1 MIAYVIR
8 RLLIAVPVVIGVTFL
23 SFMML
28 HLVPGNPAVIMAG
41 VGASAQDIARI
52 ERQLGLHRPLLYQ
65 YGVFLSHL
73 VHGNLGTSI
82 STGRPVAQEIAQTL
96 PITVTLAICSTV
108 LSILA
113 GFSIGILSAA
123 KQGKFADYSATLIT
137 LFGLSMPSFWLG
149 VMLILVFSVKLQW
162 LPTAGWNG
170 ALSVILPSVTLG
182 AGAVAVI
189 ARMTRSS
196 LLEALSADYV
206 RTARAKGI
214 SETWVFLRHALRNAL
229 IPSITVIGLEFGILL
244 GGAVITEDVF
254 AIPGLGR
261 LILSAINARDYPTV
275 EGAVLVIGLMFV
287 LVNLVTDILY
297 AVIDPRIRYS

>member
-1 MIAYVIR
+1 MIAYIIR

-73 VHGNLGTSI
+73 VHGNLGASI

-113 GFSIGILSAA
+113 GFSIGILS
-123 KQGKFADYSATLIT
+123 
-137 LFGLSMPSFWLG
+137 
-149 VMLILVFSVKLQW
+149 
-162 LPTAGWNG
+162 
-170 ALSVILPSVTLG
+170 
-182 AGAVAVI
+182 
-189 ARMTRSS
+189 
-196 LLEALSADYV
+196 
-206 RTARAKGI
+206 
-214 SETWVFLRHALRNAL
+214 
-229 IPSITVIGLEFGILL
+229 
-244 GGAVITEDVF
+244 
-254 AIPGLGR
+254 
-261 LILSAINARDYPTV
+261 
-275 EGAVLVIGLMFV
+275 
-287 LVNLVTDILY
+287 
-297 AVIDPRIRYS
+297 

>member
-1 MIAYVIR
+1 
-8 RLLIAVPVVIGVTFL
+8 
-23 SFMML
+23 
-28 HLVPGNPAVIMAG
+28 
-41 VGASAQDIARI
+41 
-52 ERQLGLHRPLLYQ
+52 
-65 YGVFLSHL
+65 

-123 KQGKFADYSATLIT
+123 KQGKFADYSATLVT

-214 SETWVFLRHALRNAL
+214 SETWIFLRHALRNAL